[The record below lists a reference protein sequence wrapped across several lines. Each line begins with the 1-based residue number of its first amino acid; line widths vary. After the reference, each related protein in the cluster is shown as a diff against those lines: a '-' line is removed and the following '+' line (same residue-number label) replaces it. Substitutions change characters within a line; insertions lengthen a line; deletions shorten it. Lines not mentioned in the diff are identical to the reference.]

1 MKKGLTIPFSSIAK
15 SHWLI
20 LSKCLFHVLPHSYSF
35 FFFFLFT
42 ATPTAH
48 GIRHR
53 AVPRLEVELELQMP
67 ATAIAT
73 EGSELCVQPSH
84 SSQQH
89 WIPHPLRMA
98 RDQTRVLMGTS
109 RIHFHCATTG
119 TPLIPTLN
127 HQEACH
133 PVPRQL

>member
-1 MKKGLTIPFSSIAK
+1 MTTYGMVFYIFSLYRSCITCIHPSATCF
-15 SHWLI
+15 SCNLV
-20 LSKCLFHVLPHSYSF
+20 LRLFR
-35 FFFFLFT
+35 
-42 ATPTAH
+42 ATPRAY
-48 GIRHR
+48 GIWHI

-73 EGSELCVQPSH
+73 EGSELCLQPSH